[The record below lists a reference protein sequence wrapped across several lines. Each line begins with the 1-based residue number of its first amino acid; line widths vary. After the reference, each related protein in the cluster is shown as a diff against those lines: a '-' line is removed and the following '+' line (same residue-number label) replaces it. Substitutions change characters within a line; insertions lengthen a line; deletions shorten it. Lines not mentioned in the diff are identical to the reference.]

1 MRSLPGTRNR
11 IVLVLAGVLTLAAAA
26 WLLAVAFGPVPAG
39 QALDGVLAPG
49 ETTVAELAQQY
60 RGWLLPT
67 ASVAAVLA
75 VLVGLALL
83 LAQVPTAPPHTPL
96 RLHDG
101 DTLLATLEPQVLER
115 ALAERAEGVP
125 GVDGASLRVAGSTS
139 ALTVQAEVT
148 VSDTAEVEWAVAEVR
163 RVLMADLETA
173 LGTPPRAVDL
183 LVRLRTPRSSARGDR
198 SQVAVRQEDR
208 DDVVVPESV

>member
-49 ETTVAELAQQY
+49 ETTVAELAQQD